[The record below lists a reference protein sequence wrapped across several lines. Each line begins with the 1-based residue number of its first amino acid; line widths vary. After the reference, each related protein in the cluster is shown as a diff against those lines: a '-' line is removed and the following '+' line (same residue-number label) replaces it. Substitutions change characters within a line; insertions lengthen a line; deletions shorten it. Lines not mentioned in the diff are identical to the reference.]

1 METTFAKILSDHRTR
16 YPLMEAQDCAKLAF
30 QSEFGPAHLVSDPEA
45 AARDLRREWENLSP
59 GMPMRDPEDI
69 GNGLCRFHLNPG
81 SDPELAAPL
90 LARLFVLTAQEHT
103 GTTEGLYRK
112 LACCET
118 PDTRAWFDAYRA
130 RGCPAVHHSAAFRD
144 AYAPH
149 YRLVL
154 TEHAQYFPVLLRIA
168 ALCREKSNV
177 LIAIDGR
184 CGSGKTG
191 LAALIARLFPCNVF
205 HMDDY
210 YLPLDRR
217 APDWETLPAGN
228 MDLVRFRTEVLLPA
242 RSGSSVSSVTYDCQ
256 SGTTRAPVRV
266 PPRPLT
272 VIEGSYSHH
281 PALDVGYDLK
291 IFLTCP
297 PDEQVR
303 RLQAREGDY
312 FPMFRSRWIPME
324 ERYFARFQMPGPDS
338 LILDT
343 GGLFR

>member
-1 METTFAKILSDHRTR
+1 MEKSFENILSEHRAR
-16 YPLMEAQDCAKLAF
+16 YPRMEAQDCAKLAF

-45 AARDLRREWENLSP
+45 AARDLRREWESLSP
-59 GMPMRDPEDI
+59 DATARGPEDI
-69 GNGLCRFHLNPG
+69 GDGLCRFHLNSG
-81 SDPELAAPL
+81 TDVALAAPL
-90 LARLFVLTAQEHT
+90 LAQLFALTAQAHR
-103 GTTEGLYRK
+103 GTPEGLHEK

-130 RGCPAVHHSAAFRD
+130 RGCPAVHHSAAFRQT
-144 AYAPH
+144 YAPH

-168 ALCREKSNV
+168 ALCRVQTQV

-205 HMDDY
+205 HMDDF

-217 APDWETLPAGN
+217 TPDWERQPAGN
-228 MDLVRFRTEVLLPA
+228 MDLARFRAEVLRPA
-242 RSGSSVSSVTYDCQ
+242 RAGSTVSYAAYDCQ
-256 SGTTRAPVRV
+256 SGTTRAPVRF
-266 PPRPLT
+266 PPQPLT

-297 PDEQVR
+297 PDEQDR
-303 RLQAREGDY
+303 RLRAREGGY
-312 FPMFRSRWIPME
+312 FPMFQSRWIPME
-324 ERYFARFQMPGPDS
+324 ERYFARCGLPAPDT
-338 LILDT
+338 LVLDT
-343 GGLFR
+343 DGLFR

>member
-1 METTFAKILSDHRTR
+1 METSFAKILSDHRTR

-30 QSEFGPAHLVSDPEA
+30 QSEFGPAHLVSNPEA
-45 AARDLRREWENLSP
+45 AACNLRREWESLSP
-59 GMPMRDPEDI
+59 DAPARAPEDI

-81 SDPELAAPL
+81 TDPELAAPL
-90 LARLFVLTAQEHT
+90 LAQLFALTAQEHT
-103 GTTEGLYRK
+103 GTTEGLYKK
-112 LACCET
+112 LTCCET
-118 PDTRAWFDAYRA
+118 ADTRAWFDAYRTQ
-130 RGCPAVHHSAAFRD
+130 GCPAVHHSGAFRD

-149 YRLVL
+149 YRLVRA
-154 TEHAQYFPVLLRIA
+154 EHAQYFPALLRIA

-217 APDWETLPAGN
+217 APDWEIEPAGN

-242 RSGSSVSSVTYDCQ
+242 RTGSPVSYAAYDCQ
-256 SGTTRAPVRV
+256 NGTYRAPVRV
-266 PPRPLT
+266 TPRPLT
-272 VIEGSYSHH
+272 VIEGSYSQH

-297 PDEQVR
+297 PDEQNR
-303 RLQAREGDY
+303 RLRAREGDY
-312 FPMFRSRWIPME
+312 FPMFQSRWIPME
-324 ERYFARFQMPGPDS
+324 ERYFARFQLPDPGA
-338 LILDT
+338 LVLDT